1 MYFSVKRRFECWID
15 TKKDMGR
22 SKKEERNKRG
32 DFEALILVLRKCQP
46 P

>member
-1 MYFSVKRRFECWID
+1 MIVREQCECIFQSGDASSVWID

-32 DFEALILVLRKCQP
+32 ISRP
-46 P
+46 